1 MFVIITRTK
10 AAYGVTLSAFRA
22 IPMVVYATVLVKNIK
37 EEVNKVMVKRK
48 ITPEHVSKNPIV
60 KTPVTLFK
68 TRYSPKTLVGLC
80 HVFKEKMKKRVLKGD
95 KKNRK

>member
-1 MFVIITRTK
+1 MFVIIPRTK

-48 ITPEHVSKNPIV
+48 ITQEHINKHTIV
-60 KTPVTLFK
+60 IAAVTLFK
-68 TRYSPKTLVGLC
+68 TWNSPKALVCLC
-80 HVFKEKMKKRVLKGD
+80 HVFKEKMTERV
-95 KKNRK
+95 